1 MGNGDGRPT
10 EGALDKALAVLGA
23 FTPERGPIGVSD
35 VARIA
40 GVSKSTAFRI
50 LSTFVEWRYLEREGS
65 AYAIGPRL
73 SIQDSQRRDTRRD
86 QLRETAMPVM
96 QSLFEMTHE
105 TVHLAVLG
113 DGVVEYLEKL
123 FGPNAAKSPSR
134 VGATLPANCS
144 ALGKAMLAFSD
155 RPVQHRACTRLHR
168 LTPYSITSPSVLF
181 EQFQTIR
188 SARVAFMSRLFARM
202 SKFITPMSRF
212 GRPVFRP
219 NQADIKFFLSEI
231 KVQNPII
238 AAQNTNIG
246 PQNPNFEVLSS
257 DFRPHI

>member
-1 MGNGDGRPT
+1 MGNGDGRSP

-86 QLRETAMPVM
+86 QLREIAMPVM

-155 RPVQHRACTRLHR
+155 RPVQHQACTRLDR
-168 LTPYSITSPSVLF
+168 LTPYSITSPSVLC
-181 EQFQTIR
+181 EQLQTIR
-188 SARVAFMSRLFARM
+188 STHVAFDREESNLGLVCVAAPVFDPQHQVVAALSVSGAVHRYRPDRVAHSVRAAAERV
-202 SKFITPMSRF
+202 S
-212 GRPVFRP
+212 
-219 NQADIKFFLSEI
+219 QALAH
-231 KVQNPII
+231 QT
-238 AAQNTNIG
+238 AA
-246 PQNPNFEVLSS
+246 
-257 DFRPHI
+257 